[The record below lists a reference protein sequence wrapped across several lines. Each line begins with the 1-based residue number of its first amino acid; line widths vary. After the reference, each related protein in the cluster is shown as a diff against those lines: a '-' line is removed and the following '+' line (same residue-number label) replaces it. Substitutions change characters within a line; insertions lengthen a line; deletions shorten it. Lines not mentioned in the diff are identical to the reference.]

1 MQFTRLAVSAGVC
14 FMHPDSIK
22 PASTGRNRV
31 DNAESPC
38 AKEEVHEKEQ
48 YNRYSGGKCAD
59 DRAFCRARFL

>member
-1 MQFTRLAVSAGVC
+1 MQFTPRGIRGAFVLCTRIQSNRHPPAVIGG
-14 FMHPDSIK
+14 H
-22 PASTGRNRV
+22 
-31 DNAESPC
+31 AESPC